1 MEILL
6 TGITFPYYTRVMGT
20 EKLLNPRQAALR
32 LGRSHEWVYTQ
43 IRRGLIPFV
52 TVDRIGLSVAPAIRL
67 EEDVV
72 KALAQRLRRVD
83 KKRQEARVVRAQER
97 AKHPELSETEVPKR
111 ARRPKQG

>member
-1 MEILL
+1 M
-6 TGITFPYYTRVMGT
+6 
-20 EKLLNPRQAALR
+20 NPREAAQQ

-67 EEDVV
+67 EQDVV

-83 KKRQEARVVRAQER
+83 KKRQDARVVRAQEK
-97 AKHPELSETEVPKR
+97 AKHPELGETTP
-111 ARRPKQG
+111 RRRGRRRKQS

>member
-1 MEILL
+1 M

-72 KALAQRLRRVD
+72 KALAGRLRRVD
-83 KKRQEARVVRAQER
+83 KKRQEARVIRAQER
-97 AKHPELSETEVPKR
+97 AKHPELSEKGTPKR
-111 ARRPKQG
+111 THRPK

>member
-1 MEILL
+1 
-6 TGITFPYYTRVMGT
+6 MGT

-67 EEDVV
+67 EEEVV
-72 KALAQRLRRVD
+72 KALAKRLGRID
-83 KKRQEARVVRAQER
+83 TKRQEARVVRAQEM
-97 AKHPELSETEVPKR
+97 AKHPELSETKKPKR
-111 ARRPKQG
+111 AYRRKQS

>member
-1 MEILL
+1 MS
-6 TGITFPYYTRVMGT
+6 T

-67 EEDVV
+67 EEEVV
-72 KALAQRLRRVD
+72 KALAQRLRRID
-83 KKRQEARVVRAQER
+83 TKRQEARVVRAEER
-97 AKHPELSETEVPKR
+97 AKHPELRDTKTPKR
-111 ARRPKQG
+111 VRRHKQG